1 MHLRENLEKYL
12 NTSLCG
18 LRRALS
24 TQRALLKLLQEWQEE
39 LNKTGFVGLI
49 LMDLYKIYDFLPQ
62 DPLVAKFEA
71 YGIDKTG
78 LRLTHNCLSNGKQ
91 RKKISMI

>member
-24 TQRALLKLLQEWQEE
+24 TQRALSKLLQAWQEE

-62 DPLVAKFEA
+62 DPLLAKFEA

-78 LRLTHNCLSNGKQ
+78 LRLTHNYLSNCKQ
-91 RKKISMI
+91 